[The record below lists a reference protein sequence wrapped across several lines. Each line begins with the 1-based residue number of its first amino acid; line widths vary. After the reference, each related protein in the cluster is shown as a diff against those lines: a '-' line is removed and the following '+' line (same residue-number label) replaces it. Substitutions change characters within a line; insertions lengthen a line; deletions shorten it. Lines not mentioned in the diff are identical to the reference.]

1 MKAILLHIYNVG
13 NFFYGLAAIKTVHKE
28 IGYIDVVFCNES
40 KEKYEI
46 LMSIVKA
53 FPEIRKVIF
62 YDRQKHKKLR
72 IPLTGR
78 FYHKVMDKFG
88 LSEKYKREIFGDSC
102 YDEIYYQHEL
112 NIYISILKHYFKSKL
127 VMYGDGYGLLWGQ
140 SGAWWS
146 KRDSRYLV
154 PDEIV
159 ALLPT
164 DIVGF
169 VKEHGIRVSTINPN
183 IVLQLLRRN
192 KTLIENINDFI
203 YKFNP
208 NNSKKMA
215 VIATEPLTETRLM
228 QFSDEVSLNVDLIKT
243 FVDVGSLVFVKPHP
257 GENLNKVPA
266 YREKLGG
273 DYEIVELPYN
283 LKILPFELM
292 IPFVDS
298 GAKFILHGSLSV
310 IFKYLFNIESEDIA
324 SVYNKHNMSKNLS
337 VGQFVLDALYNKI
350 DSWNGVGLIYDN
362 NLLKSGFIC
371 EKIN

>member
-1 MKAILLHIYNVG
+1 MKAILLHTYNVG
-13 NFFYGLAAIKTVHKE
+13 NFFYGLAAIKTVHKK
-28 IGYIDVVFCNES
+28 IDYIDVVFCNES

-46 LMSIVKA
+46 LMSIVKV
-53 FPEIRKVIF
+53 FPEIRNVIF
-62 YDRQKHKKLR
+62 YDRRKHKKLR

-78 FYHKVMDKFG
+78 FYHKILDKLGF
-88 LSEKYKREIFGDSC
+88 SERYKREIFGDSC

-112 NIYISILKHYFKSKL
+112 NIYIAILKYHFKSKL

-169 VKEHGIRVSTINPN
+169 VREHGIPVNVIDPE
-183 IVLQLLRRN
+183 IVLQLLKKN
-192 KTLIENINDFI
+192 TSLMDDINDFI
-203 YKFNP
+203 CKFNP

-228 QFSDEVSLNVDLIKT
+228 EFYDEVSLNVDLIKT

-257 GENLNKVPA
+257 GEILNKVPV
-266 YREKLGG
+266 YREKLGT
-273 DYEIVELPYN
+273 DYEIIELPYN

-310 IFKYLFNIESEDIA
+310 IFKYLFHIESDDI
-324 SVYNKHNMSKNLS
+324 SPVYSRHNMSRNLS

-350 DSWNGVGLIYDN
+350 DSWNGSGLIYDN
-362 NLLKSGFIC
+362 NLSKSGFIC
-371 EKIN
+371 DEK